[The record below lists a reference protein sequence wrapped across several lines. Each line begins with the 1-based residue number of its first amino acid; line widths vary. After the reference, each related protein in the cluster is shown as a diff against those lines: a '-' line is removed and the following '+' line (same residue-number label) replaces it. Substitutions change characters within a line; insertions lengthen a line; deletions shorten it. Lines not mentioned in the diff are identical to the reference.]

1 MSKLFCSLMLAASCF
16 LLVGCGDAGPSSVV
30 ENAQQSDVD
39 EYNRMLQEE
48 QAQMK
53 EGMEAAAKEGIKG
66 Y

>member
-1 MSKLFCSLMLAASCF
+1 MSKLFFSLMLAASCF
-16 LLVGCGDAGPSSVV
+16 MLIGCGDDGPSSVV

>member
-1 MSKLFCSLMLAASCF
+1 MSKLFHGLLLAASCF
-16 LLVGCGDAGPSSVV
+16 LLVGCGSEGPTSVV

-53 EGMEAAAKEGIKG
+53 AGMEAAAKEGIKD